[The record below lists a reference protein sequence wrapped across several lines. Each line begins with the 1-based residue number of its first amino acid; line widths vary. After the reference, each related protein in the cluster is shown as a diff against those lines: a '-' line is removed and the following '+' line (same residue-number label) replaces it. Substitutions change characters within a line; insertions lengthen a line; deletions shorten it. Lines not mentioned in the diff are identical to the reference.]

1 MVGLLAASC
10 GIVVANIYY
19 AQPLIGLIGPAL
31 HMGAQAESLIVTLT
45 QLGYAAGLLFLVPL
59 GDLVENRRLVVL
71 TIAAAIIPLLLAGFA
86 WDAWVMLVV
95 SALIGVTSVAVQM
108 LIPLAAHLT
117 PEHQRGKVVGMVT
130 SGLLFGILLSRPV
143 ASTIA
148 AFSSWR
154 MVFFLSAAAMA
165 GMAVLLSRKLPH
177 RQPAANHHYGE
188 LLGSLFTLPLRFAVL
203 RQRAFVHAACFAGFS
218 LFWTGVPLYLA
229 ARFGFTQRGI
239 AVFALVGA
247 AGALVAPW
255 AGHMAD
261 RGHTRAGT
269 ILALLGVTLAFIIAA
284 LGAQIHS
291 VLVLALAG
299 IVLDSAVQ
307 TNLVLSQRSIYIL
320 APELRSRLNGV
331 FMAFFFLG
339 GAAGS
344 AACGVLLARGG
355 WDGLCIAG
363 GALGLV
369 GLGYFLS
376 VRRA

>member
-86 WDAWVMLVV
+86 WDARVMLVV

-203 RQRAFVHAACFAGFS
+203 RQRDFVHAACFAGFS